1 MVSASRVATVLPNRF
16 PHKKRTA
23 TTSTKATEGPSGTT
37 RRDEDLGGLGG
48 DFGARDATAGE
59 LESNF
64 NAKSTGEADTEH
76 MLQVPAGVGEW
87 TSLHLR
93 SCVGLVAGDQP
104 LEERQAL
111 VYQKQVIDWKI
122 RKVDAALVL
131 RREFRT
137 ETKEKAQEV
146 VTRFTSVA
154 ESEGQQLRS
163 FIEGPG
169 TYGVRLSQIK
179 SKHCSARYLR
189 VNVHRPW
196 SSALRTSQTH
206 CSA

>member
-1 MVSASRVATVLPNRF
+1 
-16 PHKKRTA
+16 
-23 TTSTKATEGPSGTT
+23 
-37 RRDEDLGGLGG
+37 
-48 DFGARDATAGE
+48 
-59 LESNF
+59 
-64 NAKSTGEADTEH
+64 

-189 VNVHRPW
+189 VNVYRPW